1 MRLRLDENLR
11 KSGAQALQ
19 QAGHDVATVSGQG
32 LFGTE
37 DRALI
42 ETCRR
47 EDRCL
52 VTLDL
57 EFGNP
62 LLFRPSDY
70 PGIVVLR
77 LPPRPTPLDSLEAM
91 QTLIGGLSR
100 ESAVGKLWVAQR
112 GRIREYQP
120 EQGRSDG

>member
-1 MRLRLDENLR
+1 LKLKLDENLG
-11 KSGAQALQ
+11 KSLAEVLR
-19 QAGHDVATVSGQG
+19 QAGHDVATVPDQG
-32 LFGTE
+32 LFGIE

-42 ETCRR
+42 ETCHR
-47 EDRCL
+47 EGRCL

-62 LLFRPSDY
+62 LLFKPSDY

-77 LPPRPTPLDSLEAM
+77 LPPRPTPQDLVDAM
-91 QTLIGGLSR
+91 QTLIGGLDR
-100 ESAVGKLWVAQR
+100 ESVTGKLWVVQR

-120 EQGRSDG
+120 EEEHSNG